1 MSYGVDGYKTKK
13 ALREAVDG
21 LGADE
26 VAVFGTSIFGN
37 ETATTVAE
45 LGPSDVIVGPDVYNR
60 RSWYA
65 TFDGK
70 RIK

>member
-1 MSYGVDGYKTKK
+1 MSYGVDGFKTKK
-13 ALREAVDG
+13 ALREAVEG

-26 VAVFGTSIFGN
+26 VAVYGTSMFGN
-37 ETATTVAE
+37 ETAQTVAE
-45 LGPSDVIVGPDVYNR
+45 LRPTDVIVGPDVYNK